1 MVKHFARLG
10 QTFLTMPL
18 VGHLYLQQIYIMAFS
33 CISAIQ
39 PCCAYPQKRV
49 LTPGL
54 PHAYPVPVVCL
65 PRNGPP
71 LSRCLGA
78 QPCCPCLQK
87 RRCLPL
93 APPVLPP
100 SWQCAEP
107 DSANGI
113 CSASLSCLRELF
125 DGLISPSINVV
136 NGGDQSYVRWFS
148 TRAFEQFPF
157 SLAVVGDIRREE
169 QSLQH

>member
-1 MVKHFARLG
+1 MYEEVVITMRSLSPEVFHSQHCEHNAMNNLQIPCAAEASFVP
-10 QTFLTMPL
+10 FLPFFLFKYYKRNTRGACLP
-18 VGHLYLQQIYIMAFS
+18 AFS

-100 SWQCAEP
+100 SWQCA
-107 DSANGI
+107 
-113 CSASLSCLRELF
+113 
-125 DGLISPSINVV
+125 
-136 NGGDQSYVRWFS
+136 
-148 TRAFEQFPF
+148 
-157 SLAVVGDIRREE
+157 
-169 QSLQH
+169 

>member
-1 MVKHFARLG
+1 MHFLSASARCARAMVKHIARLG

-87 RRCLPL
+87 GGVCPL
-93 APPVLPP
+93 LPP
-100 SWQCAEP
+100 CFP
-107 DSANGI
+107 HLGSALNPTQPMVF
-113 CSASLSCLRELF
+113 AALLCL
-125 DGLISPSINVV
+125 VYV
-136 NGGDQSYVRWFS
+136 NYLMG
-148 TRAFEQFPF
+148 
-157 SLAVVGDIRREE
+157 
-169 QSLQH
+169 

>member
-1 MVKHFARLG
+1 MRAWARRFSLCLLSG
-10 QTFLTMPL
+10 ICICSRFPAFLPFNRAVLTL
-18 VGHLYLQQIYIMAFS
+18 
-33 CISAIQ
+33 
-39 PCCAYPQKRV
+39 KRRV
-49 LTPGL
+49 FTPGL
-54 PHAYPVPVVCL
+54 PHACPVPVMCL

-169 QSLQH
+169 QSLQR